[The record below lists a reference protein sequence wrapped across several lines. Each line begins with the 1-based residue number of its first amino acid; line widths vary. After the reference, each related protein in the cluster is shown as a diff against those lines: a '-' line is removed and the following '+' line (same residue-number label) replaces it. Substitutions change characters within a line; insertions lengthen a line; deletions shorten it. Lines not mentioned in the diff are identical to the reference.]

1 MKTIV
6 FDIDGTICFNGQ
18 TIPEPIIQA
27 LDHIIFKGANVIF
40 ASARPIRDLLPVL
53 PQRFHHH
60 YSLIGGNG
68 SLIQQQGTITHAV
81 SFDPATAKRLK
92 ELLDQYNAYYLADS
106 PWDYAY
112 HGLADHAI
120 LERVDPHKLAQCVTH
135 DQLSSLVKLLILHA
149 DDMASLEQEL
159 AKLPLIIHR
168 HRHEQALD
176 ISPPGI
182 HKWSALQK
190 LGVRDKQYIA
200 FGNDANDVTMFEH
213 AGKAIMIGS
222 HEQLVDLAT
231 AAIPIDDDYINQIS
245 EAILSLFPNS

>member
-27 LDHIIFKGANVIF
+27 LDHVISKGADVIF

-53 PQRFHHH
+53 PQHLHHH
-60 YSLIGGNG
+60 SLIGGNG
-68 SLIQQQGTITHAV
+68 SLIQQEGKITHAV
-81 SFDPATAKRLK
+81 SFDPAAANQLS
-92 ELLDQYNAYYLADS
+92 ELLDQYQAHYLADS

-112 HGLADHAI
+112 RGPDNHPI
-120 LERVDPHKLAQCVTH
+120 LERVDPNKLAKRVMRE
-135 DQLSSLVKLLILHA
+135 QLSSLVKLLILHA
-149 DDMASLEQEL
+149 DDMDGLEQEL
-159 AKLPLIIHR
+159 SGLPIVIHR

-190 LGVRDKQYIA
+190 LGVSPGQFIA
-200 FGNDANDVTMFEH
+200 FGNDANDVTMFQH
-213 AGKAIMIGS
+213 AGEAVMIGE
-222 HEQLVDLAT
+222 HEMLIDLAT
-231 AAIPIDDDYINQIS
+231 SAIPIDDDYIERIS
-245 EAILSLFPNS
+245 KKITMLG